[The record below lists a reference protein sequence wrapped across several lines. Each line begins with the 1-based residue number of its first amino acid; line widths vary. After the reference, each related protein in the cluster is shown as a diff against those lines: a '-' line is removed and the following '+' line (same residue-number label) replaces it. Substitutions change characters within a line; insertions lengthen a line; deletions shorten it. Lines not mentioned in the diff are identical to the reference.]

1 MTRKRWALLAL
12 FLLAGSL
19 ALIVGTVAL
28 VDPFEIYHQAT
39 AFIPPITN
47 GTQSYSNAGI
57 AKSYDYDS
65 VIIGSSMTENF
76 RPSQLDALLGG
87 RFVKL
92 PINGG
97 SPFNHKQM
105 MDMAFAT
112 HDVRR
117 VVYGM
122 DIEALTYFYTN
133 PKTEMPDYL
142 YDGDLF
148 NDVRYWFNKSVLTR
162 YVPACLRTLGQTDP
176 DQRDTMYT
184 WGDLY
189 TYGRDAALAGTDFSR
204 GIVEQEPPAET
215 PEFSQQSRLN
225 FEHNILPYVQEHPD
239 TEFVFF
245 FPPYSMARWFQ
256 FYSDGV
262 LGYHLTQKEALIARL
277 LPCENVR
284 VYDFQAELSWIT
296 NLDNYIDA
304 GHYGPWIND
313 AMIEAIAGDRYRVLS
328 LSQARENDAVLRRC
342 ADALAQAGGWIDDLE
357 TYSQP

>member
-12 FLLAGSL
+12 ALLFGSL
-19 ALIVGTVAL
+19 ALTVAAVAL
-28 VDPFEIYHQAT
+28 VDPFEIYHRAT
-39 AFIPPITN
+39 AFIPPISN

-105 MDMAFAT
+105 MDLAFNT

-117 VVYGM
+117 VLYGL
-122 DIEALTYFYTN
+122 DVEAFTYFYTT

-142 YDGDLF
+142 YDDSLF
-148 NDVRYWFNKSVLTR
+148 SDVRYWFNKSVLTS
-162 YVPACLRTLGQTDP
+162 YIPACLRTLGQTDP

-189 TYGRDAALAGTDFSR
+189 AYGADAALDGVSFSC
-204 GIVEQEPPAET
+204 GIVAQEPPAEA
-215 PEFSQQSRLN
+215 PQLSQQSRLN
-225 FEHNILPYVQEHPD
+225 AEYNLLPYVQAHPD
-239 TEFVFF
+239 TEFIFF
-245 FPPYSMARWFQ
+245 FPPYSLARWFE
-256 FYSDGV
+256 FYAAGD
-262 LGYHLTQKEALIARL
+262 LGYHLTQKEALIALL

-284 VYDFQAELSWIT
+284 IYDFQAELSWIT
-296 NLDNYIDA
+296 DLNNYIDA

-313 AMIEAIAGDRYRVLS
+313 AMIEAIAEDRCRVRTLA
-328 LSQARENDAVLRRC
+328 QAQENDAVLRGC
-342 ADALAQAGGWIDDLE
+342 ADALAQAGEWIDLGA
-357 TYSQP
+357 YSLH

>member
-12 FLLAGSL
+12 SLLASAL

-28 VDPFEIYHQAT
+28 VDPFEVYHQAT

-57 AKSYDYDS
+57 AKSYAYDS
-65 VIIGSSMTENF
+65 VVIGSSMTENF
-76 RPSQLDALLGG
+76 CPSQLDALLGG

-92 PINGG
+92 SINGG

-105 MDMAFAT
+105 MDMAFST
-112 HDVRR
+112 HDVQR
-117 VVYGM
+117 VLYGL
-122 DIEALTYFYTN
+122 DIEAFTYFYTT

-142 YDGDLF
+142 YDDDLF

-162 YVPACLRTLGQTDP
+162 YIPACLSTLGQTDP
-176 DQRDTMYT
+176 DQRDTMYM

-189 TYGRDAALAGTDFSR
+189 TYGAQAALAGVDFSCGAVR
-204 GIVEQEPPAET
+204 QEPPSDA
-215 PEFSQQSRLN
+215 PAFSQQTLLN
-225 FEHNILPYVQEHPD
+225 VEHNILPYLQEHPD

-245 FPPYSMARWFQ
+245 FPPYSLARWFE
-256 FYSDGV
+256 FYASGD
-262 LGYHLTQKEALIARL
+262 LGYHLTQKEALIEAL
-277 LPCENVR
+277 LPYENVR
-284 VYDFQAELSWIT
+284 IYDFQAELSWIT

-313 AMIEAIAGDRYRVLS
+313 AMAEAISEDRFRVRS
-328 LSQARENDAVLRRC
+328 LADAQANDDVLRSRTE
-342 ADALAQAGGWIDDLE
+342 ALAQAGEWID
-357 TYSQP
+357 